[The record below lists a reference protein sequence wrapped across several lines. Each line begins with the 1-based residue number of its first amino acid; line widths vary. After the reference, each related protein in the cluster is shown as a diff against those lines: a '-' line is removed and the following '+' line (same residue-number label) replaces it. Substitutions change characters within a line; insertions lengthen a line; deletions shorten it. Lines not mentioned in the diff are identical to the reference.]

1 MISCCAGPI
10 RLPHFGVYIW
20 LVLEHMLD
28 SVRYSDLDILSCSD
42 FCLETLLMFMSY
54 S

>member
-1 MISCCAGPI
+1 MGLFMISCCAGPI

-28 SVRYSDLDILSCSD
+28 SVRYSD